1 MWAALALTVAFGAF
15 GALLTVLQARQA
27 SRIITLAF
35 LQGVGLSGVIPLAWT
50 LLGFI
55 LLRALCVGGA
65 EISAPKMAARIK
77 SHLREVVYAHLQR
90 LGPAYTQSERTGELT
105 VALKEG
111 VEALEG
117 FYSQYLPQLGLAALI
132 PLAILFTV
140 FPLDLLSG
148 LVMLVTAPLIPFF
161 MVLIGNLAEGL
172 THKQWALLGKL
183 SAHYLDTLQGLE
195 TLKQLGRSRD
205 QAASLARMGEQYREA
220 TLQVLRVTFLSALVL
235 ELIATLS
242 TAILAVE
249 IGLRLLHGGIA
260 FEQALLILI
269 LAPEFYLPLR
279 ALGQKF
285 HAGAAGISAAR
296 RVFAILDQPAPATLR
311 EPAHVSLPPSNW
323 PITFHGV
330 SYSYPGNQ
338 LAALDHISLTLR
350 AGQNIA
356 LIGPSGAGKT
366 TLSYLL
372 LRFIQPTSGWISA
385 AGVPLDE
392 LPIEAWR
399 ERIAW
404 VPQRPHLFHESI
416 AANLRIARADAAL
429 DDLRTAARTAHLDE
443 WIRSLPAAYETVI
456 GEDGARLSSGQAQRL
471 ALARAFL
478 KDAPFLI
485 LDEPTANLDP
495 ELEASL
501 EADTRAL
508 AAGRTVLTIAHRL
521 STVSRA
527 DQVLVLEGGR
537 IVESGSPSNLLSQ
550 AGLYCR
556 MVGAFTSEGGLP

>member
-1 MWAALALTVAFGAF
+1 MF
-15 GALLTVLQARQA
+15 QARQA
-27 SRIITLAF
+27 SRIITLVF
-35 LQGVGLSGVIPLAWT
+35 LQGAGVSGVLPLAWP
-50 LLGFI
+50 LLGLI
-55 LLRALCVGGA
+55 LLRAFCAGGV
-65 EISAPKMAARIK
+65 EISAPRMAARVK
-77 SHLREVVYAHLQR
+77 SNLRESAYLHLRH

-105 VALKEG
+105 AALQEG

-132 PLAILFTV
+132 PLAILVTV

-148 LVMLVTAPLIPFF
+148 LVLLVTAPLIPLF

-172 THKQWALLGKL
+172 TRKQWSMLGKL
-183 SAHYLDTLQGLE
+183 SAHFLDTLQGLE

-205 QAASLARMGEQYREA
+205 QAASLARTGEQYRA
-220 TLQVLRVTFLSALVL
+220 TTLQVLRISFLSALAL

-260 FEQALLILI
+260 FEQSLLILI

-279 ALGQKF
+279 SLGQKF
-285 HAGAAGISAAR
+285 HSGAAGISAAR
-296 RVFAILDQPAPATLR
+296 RVFAILDQPAPAAALRDPASVSPPPTL
-311 EPAHVSLPPSNW
+311 W
-323 PITFHGV
+323 PLTFHTV
-330 SYSYPGNQ
+330 SFAYPGSQ
-338 LAALDHISLTLR
+338 LPALNRVSLTLQ

-356 LIGPSGAGKT
+356 LVGASGAGKT

-372 LRFIQPTSGWISA
+372 LRFIQPTGGWMSA
-385 AGVPLDE
+385 SGVPLDA
-392 LPIEAWR
+392 LPLEDWR

-404 VPQRPHLFHESI
+404 VPQRPYLFHESI
-416 AANLRIARADAAL
+416 ASNLRIARPGAL
-429 DDLRTAARTAHLDE
+429 LADLRAAARQAHLDE
-443 WIRSLPAAYETVI
+443 WIQSLPAGYETTI
-456 GEDGARLSSGQAQRL
+456 GEGGARLSSGQAQRL

-478 KDAPFLI
+478 KDGPFLI

-508 AAGRTVLTIAHRL
+508 TAGRTVLTIAHRL
-521 STVSRA
+521 TTVARA
-527 DQVLVLEGGR
+527 DQILVLDAGQ
-537 IVESGSPSNLLSQ
+537 IVEAGAPSDLFDRDGPFRRL
-550 AGLYCR
+550 A
-556 MVGAFTSEGGLP
+556 GAFNWSGGLP